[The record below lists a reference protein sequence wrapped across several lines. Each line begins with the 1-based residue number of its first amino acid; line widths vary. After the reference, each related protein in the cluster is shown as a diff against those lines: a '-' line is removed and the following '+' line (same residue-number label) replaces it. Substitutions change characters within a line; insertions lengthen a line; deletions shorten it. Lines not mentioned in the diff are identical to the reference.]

1 MTKLVKASKVTFKLF
16 NQVDQKDELE
26 MEGLFDRADKAV
38 KKARKELPSG
48 TNEDI
53 EARAVEIMFEQ
64 DANANGSLRGD
75 EQDAVKEKA

>member
-1 MTKLVKASKVTFKLF
+1 MTKLVKASEVNSKLF

-26 MEGLFDRADKAV
+26 MESLLKRSGKAV

-64 DANANGSLRGD
+64 DANADGSLRGD
-75 EQDAVKEKA
+75 EQDAEKEKA